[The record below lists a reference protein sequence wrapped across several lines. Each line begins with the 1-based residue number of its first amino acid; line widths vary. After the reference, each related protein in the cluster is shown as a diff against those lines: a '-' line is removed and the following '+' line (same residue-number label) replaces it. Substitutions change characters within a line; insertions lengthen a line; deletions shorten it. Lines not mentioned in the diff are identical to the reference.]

1 MKLKFFKNTETMRK
15 SQYTAQENAELL
27 EIAKTTNNVYRDSRK
42 FAKKIGKSEKS
53 VYNRIYRERM
63 SLGIVRSK
71 AKPVEV
77 VSSSKKTTFFYTKE
91 QVDLIT
97 KELNAGLNP
106 TEITR
111 KFHMS
116 WGLSFPC
123 LYQKVAR
130 IKREL
135 AKQPVSISEPVPV
148 AKIVVEKPVK
158 TVQKMLPPV
167 QEMELQMS
175 EGSTFDCKPSRV
187 TICKDHIRIY
197 F

>member
-1 MKLKFFKNTETMRK
+1 MKLKFFNNQTKMRTRSKYTPQET
-15 SQYTAQENAELL
+15 AELL
-27 EIAKTTNNVYRDSRK
+27 EIAKTTINVYADSRK

-63 SLGIVRSK
+63 SLGIVKPR
-71 AKPVEV
+71 AKVIKVADPL
-77 VSSSKKTTFFYTKE
+77 KKTTFFYTKE
-91 QVDLIT
+91 QVDLIAA
-97 KELNAGLNP
+97 ELNAGLNP
-106 TEITR
+106 TEVTR

-116 WGLSFPC
+116 WGLSFPA
-123 LYQKVAR
+123 LY
-130 IKREL
+130 IK
-135 AKQPVSISEPVPV
+135 V
-148 AKIVVEKPVK
+148 AKIKHALKNAPAPVEVTKVVSKQSVEV
-158 TVQKMLPPV
+158 VQPA